1 MAVLPMFPLGAVLF
15 PHTYLPLHVFEP
27 RYRELTRFCLE
38 NDSPFGVV
46 LIERGS
52 EVGGGDQ
59 RHLVGTKAKIV
70 QAEESPDGRFGLLT
84 LGTKRIRVTQW
95 LPDFSYPQA
104 EVDPWEDR
112 TAVVAIPEVMARLRR
127 ALGLASE
134 LGDRGAPATVELHDD
149 PEIALW
155 QACSVAPIGPVDR
168 FRLLCCD
175 GAVDRAATLVA
186 LLDDAITTYAHRLA
200 LG

>member
-1 MAVLPMFPLGAVLF
+1 MFPLGAVLF
-15 PHTYLPLHVFEP
+15 PNTYLPLHVFEP
-27 RYRELTRFCLE
+27 RYRQLTRYCLD

-59 RHLVGTKAKIV
+59 RHLVGTTATIIE
-70 QAEESPDGRFGLLT
+70 AEESPDGRFGLVAR
-84 LGTKRIRVTQW
+84 GAQRVRVIQW

-104 EVDPWEDR
+104 EVEPWPDGSS
-112 TAVVAIPEVMARLRR
+112 VGAIPEVKTRLRG

-134 LGDRGAPATVELHDD
+134 LGDRVAPATVELDD
-149 PEIALW
+149 DAEIALW
-155 QACSVAPIGPVDR
+155 QACSLAPIGPADR

-175 GAVDRAATLVA
+175 GAAERASTLVE
-186 LLDDAITTYAHRLA
+186 LLDDAIATYAHRLA